1 MNNIY
6 TRGSGTEEDP
16 YLVSN
21 LEQLDA
27 IRHNLNKH
35 FVQIANLDIGNEEW
49 EPIGEVYAD
58 DTPDEPFNGS
68 YDGNGYFI
76 KNVKVDK
83 PLQIS
88 VGLFS
93 FVGENGNIKNLE
105 VSNYDLRGND
115 GVGAIIGLNNGVI
128 SSSHV
133 FNGKTKG
140 NKYTGGIVGINNGT
154 IINCCTQEETL
165 VDGEKISGGL
175 VGLNEGEI
183 RNSYSIAEVINN
195 DLAGGLFGDNN
206 GEVVASYYD
215 QEKSQ
220 IKRPG
225 AKEEKTSQELSD
237 NGLYEDWD
245 FDSKWKMYQS
255 LDGLKYPKLNIL
267 KDNYSDFAGGSGSA
281 DDPYLISNGFHIN
294 KIRDYLDS
302 HFKQI
307 KDVDISDYY
316 NNWDPIGNFDS
327 EKENNNIS
335 FNGIYDGNGYRIISF
350 SIDKAKNN
358 GQALFANVGSSAVLK
373 NISIDH
379 FSIKGSESLSELA
392 GLATF
397 NAGEIYDCS
406 IKEGLIKGV
415 NIALGGLVAYN
426 VGRIENC
433 IIHEVSLDGDFIG
446 GLVGINDN
454 GEIINSHSN
463 GVLDGQIAGGLVG
476 MNQEGKIYKS
486 TASGE
491 IYGKDKIGGLVGQN
505 TGILKKC
512 KTEVNIIGRSEI
524 GGLIGLNGGEVSH
537 SISGGTISLNIN
549 QGDVNSIK
557 EDGEDENYYIGGFV
571 GINSGNIKE
580 SYSVTKIDSEIKYNC
595 FVGEGEKDL
604 VEGCYYD
611 KDLANQVEFNPATPK
626 STSQLK
632 KKSTFVDWDFEKTW
646 KLEPNQYP
654 SFQE

>member
-6 TRGSGTEEDP
+6 TKGSGTEEDP

-21 LEQLDA
+21 VEQLDA
-27 IRHNLNKH
+27 IRHNLDKH
-35 FVQIANLDIGNEEW
+35 FVQIANLDLEDREW

-58 DTPDEPFNGS
+58 DTPDKPFNGS

-195 DLAGGLFGDNN
+195 ELAGGLFGDNN

-215 QEKSQ
+215 QEKSC

-245 FDSKWKMYQS
+245 FDGKWKMYQS
-255 LDGLKYPKLNIL
+255 LDGLKYPKLNIS
-267 KDNYSDFAGGSGSA
+267 KQNHSEFAGGSGSA

-307 KDVDISDYY
+307 KDIDISDYY
-316 NNWDPIGNFDS
+316 NNWDPIGNFDF
-327 EKENNNIS
+327 ENENNNVS
-335 FNGIYDGNGYRIISF
+335 FNGTYNGNGYRIMSF
-350 SIDKAKNN
+350 SIDNPKDN
-358 GQALFANVGSSAVLK
+358 GQALFAHLGKDAVLK
-373 NISIDH
+373 NTSVDH
-379 FSIKGSESLSELA
+379 FSIKGSTSLSELA
-392 GLATF
+392 GLVAY
-397 NAGEIYDCS
+397 NSGKIKNCS
-406 IKEGLIKGV
+406 IKEGLIGGY
-415 NIALGGLVAYN
+415 NLASGGLVAYN
-426 VGRIENC
+426 VGEIENC
-433 IIHEVSLDGDFIG
+433 IIHEISLNGDFMG

-454 GEIINSHSN
+454 GEIINCHSN
-463 GVLDGQIAGGLVG
+463 GVLDGQIIGGLVG

-491 IYGKDKIGGLVGQN
+491 IYGKDKLGGLVGQN

-512 KTEVNIIGRSEI
+512 ETDINIIGRSEI
-524 GGLIGLNGGEVSH
+524 GGLIGLNGGKVSH

-557 EDGEDENYYIGGFV
+557 EDGEDGNYQIGGFI

-580 SYSVTKIDSEIKYNC
+580 SYSITKIDSEIKYNC
-595 FVGEGEKDL
+595 FVGEGEEEL
-604 VEGCYYD
+604 VERCYYD